1 VSVEVLERLFAAYR
15 ERGVDGVLE
24 FIHPE
29 FVAVVGPELSA
40 EPDEYRG
47 HEGLRRYFAGFE
59 GMEDVRLRPEAM
71 IEEGDRVLVPFVL
84 TGRGASS
91 GIEVEQ
97 RAVQAWTVRD
107 GKAVRVEA
115 FTDLDSARAAAA

>member
-1 VSVEVLERLFAAYR
+1 MLEGLFAAYR

>member
-1 VSVEVLERLFAAYR
+1 MLERLFAAYR

-40 EPDEYRG
+40 EPDEYHGR
-47 HEGLRRYFAGFE
+47 EGLRRYFAGFE

-97 RAVQAWTVRD
+97 RAVQAWKLSWVGVASHKSQT
-107 GKAVRVEA
+107 
-115 FTDLDSARAAAA
+115 TP

>member
-15 ERGVDGVLE
+15 ERGVDGALE
-24 FIHPE
+24 FIDPE
-29 FVAVVGPELSA
+29 FEVVVGPELSA
-40 EPDEYRG
+40 EPDVYRG
-47 HEGLRRYFAGFE
+47 HEGVRRYFAGFE
-59 GMEDVRLRPEAM
+59 GIEDVRMRPEAM
-71 IEEGDRVLVPFVL
+71 IEDRGRVLVPIVL

-97 RAVQAWTVRD
+97 RVVQAWTVRD

-115 FTDLDSARAAAA
+115 FTDLDSARGAWQ